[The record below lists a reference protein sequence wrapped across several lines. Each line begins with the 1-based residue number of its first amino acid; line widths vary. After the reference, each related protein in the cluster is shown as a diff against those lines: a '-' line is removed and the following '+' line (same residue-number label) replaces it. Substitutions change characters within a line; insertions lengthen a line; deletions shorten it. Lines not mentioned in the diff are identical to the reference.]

1 MDKLAFLLR
10 ELAAEPA
17 LTQRALASRLRSSL
31 GSVNAL
37 CAEAKEK
44 GLLTETAAS
53 GQQLTEAGIAYLTP
67 YRVDGAVILAAGFGS
82 RFVPL
87 TYERPKGLL
96 KVNGER
102 MIERQ
107 LRQLHE
113 VGITDITLVLSL
125 IHI

>member
-17 LTQRALASRLRSSL
+17 LTQRALAFRLRSSL

-53 GQQLTEAGIAYLTP
+53 GQ
-67 YRVDGAVILAAGFGS
+67 
-82 RFVPL
+82 
-87 TYERPKGLL
+87 
-96 KVNGER
+96 
-102 MIERQ
+102 
-107 LRQLHE
+107 
-113 VGITDITLVLSL
+113 
-125 IHI
+125 

>member
-17 LTQRALASRLRSSL
+17 LTQRALAFRLRSSL

-53 GQQLTEAGIAYLTP
+53 GQQLTEAGFAYLAP

-82 RFVPL
+82 IMRSPF
-87 TYERPKGLL
+87 T
-96 KVNGER
+96 
-102 MIERQ
+102 
-107 LRQLHE
+107 LRSPF
-113 VGITDITLVLSL
+113 GRS
-125 IHI
+125 